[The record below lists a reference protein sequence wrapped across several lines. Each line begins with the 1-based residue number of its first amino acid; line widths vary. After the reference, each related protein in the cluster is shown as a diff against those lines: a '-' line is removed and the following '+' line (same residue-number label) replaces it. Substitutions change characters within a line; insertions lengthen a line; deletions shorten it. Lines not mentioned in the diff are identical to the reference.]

1 MLQEGNVKFPC
12 SWTEEIFTEF
22 IFLKIL
28 DISLVLCRYADIRVL
43 SLFMC
48 VFV

>member
-12 SWTEEIFTEF
+12 SWTEELFTEF
-22 IFLKIL
+22 IFVKIL
-28 DISLVLCRYADIRVL
+28 DISLVLCRYAAVL
-43 SLFMC
+43 SLFMR

>member
-12 SWTEEIFTEF
+12 FWTEELFTEF
-22 IFLKIL
+22 IFVKIL
-28 DISLVLCRYADIRVL
+28 DINLELCRYAYM
-43 SLFMC
+43 SLFMR

>member
-12 SWTEEIFTEF
+12 SWTEELFTEF
-22 IFLKIL
+22 IFVKIL
-28 DISLVLCRYADIRVL
+28 DVRVSLVLCRYADIL
-43 SLFMC
+43 SLFMR